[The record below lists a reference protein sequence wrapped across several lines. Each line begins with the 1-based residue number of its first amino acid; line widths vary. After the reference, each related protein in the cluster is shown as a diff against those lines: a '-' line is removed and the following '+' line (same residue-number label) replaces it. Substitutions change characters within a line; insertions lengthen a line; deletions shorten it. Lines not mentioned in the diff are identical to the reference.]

1 MFGQEEPIRRQLA
14 KAKVAGATFALCG
27 NVGALPLAK
36 EVDLAAVGGFGL
48 NLTNKEALAF
58 YAENGLNAATLSMEL
73 TFGQLR
79 GLTPSPIPVGV
90 MVYGHQPLMLT
101 RNCPRKCAGGS
112 CADCRNQGITDR
124 TGTAFPVMC
133 SGGCAE
139 VLNSVPLWWGDK
151 ASEIPNVDFHLF
163 HFTIEDAG
171 RCAAVLAA
179 YRQGG
184 KPPAAITRGLY
195 KRGVE

>member
-1 MFGQEEPIRRQLA
+1 MFGQEDAIRAKLL
-14 KAKVAGATFALCG
+14 KAKEAGATFALCG

-36 EVDLAAVGGFGL
+36 EAGLTAVGGFGL
-48 NLTNKEALAF
+48 NLTNRDALAF
-58 YAENGLNAATLSMEL
+58 YAERGLDAATLSMEL
-73 TFGQLR
+73 TFGQMR
-79 GLTPSPIPVGV
+79 KLTPSPIPVGV

-112 CADCRNQGITDR
+112 CADCRHHGITDR

-151 ASEIPNVDFHLF
+151 AAEIPDAHFHLF
-163 HFTIEDAG
+163 HFTVEDAS